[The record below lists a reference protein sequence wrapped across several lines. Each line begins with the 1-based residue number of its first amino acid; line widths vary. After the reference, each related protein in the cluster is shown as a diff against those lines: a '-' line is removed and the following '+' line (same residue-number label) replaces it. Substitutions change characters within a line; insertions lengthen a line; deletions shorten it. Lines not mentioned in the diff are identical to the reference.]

1 MLLDFY
7 ICSQVFY
14 DKSLKTKLGS
24 HKAVKSFY
32 DSAHVH
38 LQAAFCHVSLGTKI
52 KLERLGE
59 VSEYKPKNGKKLLAN
74 DQGMF
79 TILFRSTQ
87 IQLYYYFFQTMSRLL
102 PSYELNYIR
111 A

>member
-1 MLLDFY
+1 MNSQYLGILEKLRFKGGVSY
-7 ICSQVFY
+7 IAWFLVNICSQVFY

-38 LQAAFCHVSLGTKI
+38 LQASFCHVSLGTKI

-59 VSEYKPKNGKKLLAN
+59 VSLYVHGKQLLAT

-79 TILFRSTQ
+79 
-87 IQLYYYFFQTMSRLL
+87 
-102 PSYELNYIR
+102 
-111 A
+111 

>member
-14 DKSLKTKLGS
+14 DKSLKAKLGS

-32 DSAHVH
+32 DSAHLH
-38 LQAAFCHVSLGTKI
+38 LQASFCHVSLGTKI

-59 VSEYKPKNGKKLLAN
+59 VSSYIHEKKLLAT

-79 TILFRSTQ
+79 ENGKFVIGKLE
-87 IQLYYYFFQTMSRLL
+87 I
-102 PSYELNYIR
+102 
-111 A
+111 

>member
-1 MLLDFY
+1 MLVDFY

-38 LQAAFCHVSLGTKI
+38 LQASYCHVSLGTKI

-59 VSEYKPKNGKKLLAN
+59 VSEYRPKNGKKLLAN

-79 TILFRSTQ
+79 TILFHSTQ
-87 IQLYYYFFQTMSRLL
+87 RQFLSYYFQ
-102 PSYELNYIR
+102 
-111 A
+111 

>member
-14 DKSLKTKLGS
+14 DKSLKAKLGS

-38 LQAAFCHVSLGTKI
+38 LQASYCHVSLGTKI
-52 KLERLGE
+52 KLERLGDLSLY
-59 VSEYKPKNGKKLLAN
+59 VHGKQLLAT

-79 TILFRSTQ
+79 QNGRFLIGKKE
-87 IQLYYYFFQTMSRLL
+87 M
-102 PSYELNYIR
+102 
-111 A
+111 